1 MRGKWVCELSELAG
15 MGRRETETVKA
26 AITRQVDTY
35 RPPYAR
41 RAVDVPRRAVFV
53 GTMNRDDFLQDGT
66 GGRRFLPFRC
76 GVADP
81 RLDVHDEA
89 AARARIGLVWAEIMQ
104 HWRESGGFNLA
115 LGAGTEAQLVAVR
128 KNRACASMVAE
139 EALGIDRA
147 RAATD
152 RALTKEVVD
161 ILNHRCPGWVR
172 VATRRRV
179 RSEMTDY
186 GTQRCWECEG

>member
-104 HWRESGGFNLA
+104 AAMSANAHEFIVNLPNGYDT
-115 LGAGTEAQLVAVR
+115 LVGHAG
-128 KNRACASMVAE
+128 
-139 EALGIDRA
+139 DRT
-147 RAATD
+147 RDKT
-152 RALTKEVVD
+152 
-161 ILNHRCPGWVR
+161 CP
-172 VATRRRV
+172 
-179 RSEMTDY
+179 SLY
-186 GTQRCWECEG
+186 Q